1 MEADTLH
8 PKKIILA
15 EDDPD
20 DRMFFEDALQEL
32 NIPAELVIA
41 EDGIVL
47 MVTLDVIVP
56 PKPLIIFLDLNM
68 PLKDGIECLKEIKQV
83 PKLKEIPVVV
93 FSTTDNPQTINLT
106 YELGAN
112 LYIRKPNTF
121 ELLKKAIKITLST
134 DLDKQSPKEK
144 YLLVVV

>member
-1 MEADTLH
+1 M
-8 PKKIILA
+8 
-15 EDDPD
+15 
-20 DRMFFEDALQEL
+20 
-32 NIPAELVIA
+32 
-41 EDGIVL
+41 
-47 MVTLDVIVP
+47 
-56 PKPLIIFLDLNM
+56 
-68 PLKDGIECLKEIKQV
+68 ECLKEIKQI